1 MSRIF
6 IYLLPVLI
14 ANQVLCGNEGSRW
27 LKSDLSSLTNA
38 ADSGDAFAQGFLALC
53 HLHGDKNLNISF
65 LEARFYAE
73 NSASRGHWLG
83 NFVLGHLARY
93 KPMGPNSDLV
103 AKYLF
108 KSFRDPDGKLIKQ
121 AAIGDPVALYVLA
134 EIFTAEEVQT
144 ILKQDMQMAAEYYS
158 VSANSGYAPACV
170 QSALIKLHDLSNSL
184 VGDEDANKQRGIN
197 LLQQGIDQ
205 KLPGAHHYLGRCYLE
220 GLGVKEDKSLALVH
234 FQAAADRGFGLSLL
248 MVADFY
254 AYGLTGSSR
263 EDLAYQYAEKA
274 LEVHQ
279 AGAEEKLNEYEKLFN
294 PAPKIIETE
303 NISIDKEKT
312 DSWTTPVE
320 TNSNSETDFT
330 SPVDKPFRLPSLY
343 GKTEPANTDPVPEP
357 IKETARIP
365 LPGKSTQSQ
374 PALLPPV
381 DQIRED
387 AKKVYWG
394 SSKSKS
400 MEDAFK
406 SFEKC
411 ANLGDAESAR
421 YLGIMYLRGKGISKN
436 VDEALKWLEVA
447 AKRGDGLAEKNLLSL
462 RKIMKK

>member
-294 PAPKIIETE
+294 PAPEIIETE

-343 GKTEPANTDPVPEP
+343 EKTGPANTDPVPEP

>member
-134 EIFTAEEVQT
+134 EIFTAEELQT

-294 PAPKIIETE
+294 PAPEIIETE

>member
-134 EIFTAEEVQT
+134 EIFTAEEVQA

-294 PAPKIIETE
+294 PAPEIIETE